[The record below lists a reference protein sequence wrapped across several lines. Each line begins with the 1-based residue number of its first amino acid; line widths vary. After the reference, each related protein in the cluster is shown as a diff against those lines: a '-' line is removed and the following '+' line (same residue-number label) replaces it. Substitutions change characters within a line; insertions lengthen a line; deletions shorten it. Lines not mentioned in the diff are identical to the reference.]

1 MFLSNFFSDFFQFL
15 TWKLLLK
22 KNCCFQFLRSTLVA
36 VHTMQQTVS
45 IQLLI
50 MLFRIPS
57 FCFLV
62 KLFWQQGK
70 SHFYSWLKKMKHSRE
85 FVLTKSLK
93 AWISTLKVAETMR
106 NERQTLFGLHVK
118 HNADNESSKGLTYCS
133 PDPVNQETLWSYRIR
148 LLVKGKILA
157 RGISAGLI
165 YS

>member
-1 MFLSNFFSDFFQFL
+1 MFLSNFFCDFFQFL

-22 KNCCFQFLRSTLVA
+22 KNCCFQFFRSTLVA

-45 IQLLI
+45 IQLLTI
-50 MLFRIPS
+50 LFRIPS
-57 FCFLV
+57 FCLLI
-62 KLFWQQGK
+62 KLFGNK
-70 SHFYSWLKKMKHSRE
+70 E
-85 FVLTKSLK
+85 SL
-93 AWISTLKVAETMR
+93 ISTADWKRWNIQGNLSDKMAQSMDIHAQSSR

-118 HNADNESSKGLTYCS
+118 HNADNESSKGLTYYS
-133 PDPVNQETLWSYRIR
+133 PDPVNQERLWSYRIR

>member
-1 MFLSNFFSDFFQFL
+1 MFLSNFFCDFFQFL

-22 KNCCFQFLRSTLVA
+22 KNCCFQFFRSTLVA

-45 IQLLI
+45 IQLLT
-50 MLFRIPS
+50 MLFRILS

-93 AWISTLKVAETMR
+93 AWIDIHAQSSR
-106 NERQTLFGLHVK
+106 NHEKRTPNAIWASCKTQCRQWIIQGT
-118 HNADNESSKGLTYCS
+118 D
-133 PDPVNQETLWSYRIR
+133 
-148 LLVKGKILA
+148 LLLPRSRKPRDA
-157 RGISAGLI
+157 LI
-165 YS
+165 VQNTIAS